1 MSPLLCCPG
10 GCILVRPDPQ
20 ENAMTTLV
28 TGGRGFIGS
37 RLVEQL
43 LADGGKVIS
52 YNRDFTVDER
62 AGLTAVQGELF
73 DIPRLS
79 ETLSRYGVER
89 IIHTAGQSHPG
100 VSIELPWTTFKA
112 NAEGTL
118 AVYEAARATG
128 VRRIVNFSSECA
140 VGTVAIDALVAE
152 DIKPRPTTP
161 YGVTKVAGELFGTVY
176 NSLYDMEIVSLRV
189 TEVYGPGL
197 WMPSLLGDM
206 IRAGLR
212 GEVFELEAGAD
223 HPFQFVYVDD
233 VATAARLASTS
244 TTLSQSVYN
253 VSGGSQVTVADTAL
267 LLEQWIPG
275 SRYEIGPGLLPQ
287 WDSQG
292 TYDLTASK
300 RDLGYAP
307 AWTLERGIVEQINWL
322 RASHG

>member
-1 MSPLLCCPG
+1 
-10 GCILVRPDPQ
+10 
-20 ENAMTTLV
+20 MTTLV
-28 TGGRGFIGS
+28 TGGRGYVG
-37 RLVEQL
+37 RHLVDQL
-43 LADGGKVIS
+43 LAEGGKVVS
-52 YNRDFTVDER
+52 YNRDFSVDER
-62 AGLTAVQGELF
+62 GGLSVVQGELF
-73 DIPRLS
+73 DIPRLT
-79 ETLSRYGVER
+79 ETLRRYGVDR

-140 VGTVAIDALVAE
+140 VGTVPIDDAVSE
-152 DIKPRPTTP
+152 DVKPNPTTP

-212 GEVFELEAGAD
+212 GETFVLESGGD
-223 HPFQFVYVDD
+223 HPFQFVHVED
-233 VATAARLASTS
+233 VATAARLASTA

-253 VSGGSQVTVADTAL
+253 VSGGRRVTVSETAR
-267 LLEQWIPG
+267 LLEQHIPG
-275 SRYEIGPGLLPQ
+275 SRYEIGAGLLPQ

-292 TYDLTASK
+292 PYDLTASR
-300 RDLGYAP
+300 RDLSYAP
-307 AWTLERGIVEQINWL
+307 AWTFELGIVNQIDWL
-322 RASHG
+322 RNHHG